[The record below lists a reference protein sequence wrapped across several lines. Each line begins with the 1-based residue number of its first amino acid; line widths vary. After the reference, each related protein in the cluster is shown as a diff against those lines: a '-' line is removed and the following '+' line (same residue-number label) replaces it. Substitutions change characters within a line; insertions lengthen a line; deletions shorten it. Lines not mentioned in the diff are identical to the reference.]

1 MLQLLE
7 ILFSAIIP
15 IDFSP
20 TDIHVKEG
28 PGDVLIFMTGKVS
41 ISKLAT
47 VYALICNF
55 EEHYVVF
62 DTTERP

>member
-1 MLQLLE
+1 M
-7 ILFSAIIP
+7 P

-20 TDIHVKEG
+20 TDIHVKEA

-55 EEHYVVF
+55 EGHYVVF
-62 DTTERP
+62 DTKERP